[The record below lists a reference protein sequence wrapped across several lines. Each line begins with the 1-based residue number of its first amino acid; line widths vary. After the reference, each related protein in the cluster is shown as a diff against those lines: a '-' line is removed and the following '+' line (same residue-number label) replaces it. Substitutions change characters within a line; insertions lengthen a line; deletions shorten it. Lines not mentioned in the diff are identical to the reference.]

1 MALTRIWESCIIGIP
16 KILKEDRKEFVGVM
30 LEALCAEGH
39 REVLPVYYE
48 QILKFKF
55 SQDPQSYEIMDMIKA
70 GRVYDMASYWR
81 SPVGM
86 PGFSLV
92 SYSGHNFTTWW
103 ETYRNQAQSHADQLN
118 ALFERLAEQ

>member
-1 MALTRIWESCIIGIP
+1 MNDAES
-16 KILKEDRKEFVGVM
+16 VGVM

-48 QILKFKF
+48 QIRKLKL
-55 SQDPQSYEIMDMIKA
+55 SQDPQSHEIMDMIKA
-70 GRVYDMASYWR
+70 GRVSDMASYWR
-81 SPVGM
+81 APVGM

-103 ETYRNQAQSHADQLN
+103 ESYRNQAQSHADQLN
-118 ALFERLAEQ
+118 ALFEKLAE